1 MTGQA
6 HDRWCAWIEAEISI
20 AERELIEA
28 APHRKIEI
36 WRRLDLLHALRGE
49 PAAEAGPIR
58 SWPPV
63 RRPLAWPPA
72 PRSLAIGGALM
83 LGAALGWLVA
93 AEIGAAL
100 WQAAAGLI

>member
-6 HDRWCAWIEAEISI
+6 HERWGAWIEAEISS

-28 APHRKIEI
+28 APHQKIEI
-36 WRRLDLLHALRGE
+36 WRRLDLLHALRDAAAPE
-49 PAAEAGPIR
+49 PGVIR
-58 SWPPV
+58 RPGRGRLSWPP
-63 RRPLAWPPA
+63 
-72 PRSLAIGGALM
+72 PRGLAIGGALM
-83 LGAALGWLVA
+83 LGAALAWLAA